1 MEINIENIITGKP
14 TLSIT
19 GKKTLVL
26 ESFSNDPDKDY
37 YEIEGGIKREFD
49 ILGKYINNE
58 LNFDTASIGLI
69 PSAVVPDNNLK
80 LYFVEYDNGAPSK
93 YYVSCKSHGYLEVG
107 GMARGISKYFS
118 TLKDATNY
126 LAEIIKG
133 VIYRPYIDK
142 GLAVEDKF
150 IRQLLLAHE

>member
-1 MEINIENIITGKP
+1 MEINIENIISGKQ

-37 YEIEGGIKREFD
+37 YEIEKGIKREFE

-58 LNFDTASIGLI
+58 LNFDTTSIGLI

-80 LYFVEYDNGAPSK
+80 LYFVKYDGAPSK

-118 TLKDATNY
+118 TLEDATNY

-142 GLAVEDKF
+142 GLAVEGKF
-150 IRQLLLAHE
+150 IRQLLLANE